1 VAAGTR
7 WALLHEVIGPEPELP
22 DLLARMQPVDL
33 VLVEGYKTHRFPKL
47 EVYRAALGKPPI
59 WPDQP
64 DIVAI
69 AADAPVSADRFVL
82 PLNDPAAIV
91 AWIVGS

>member
-1 VAAGTR
+1 
-7 WALLHEVIGPEPELP
+7 
-22 DLLARMQPVDL
+22 MQPVDL

-47 EVYRAALGKPPI
+47 EVHRPALGKPPI

-69 AADAPVSADRFVL
+69 AADAPVRTDRVLL
-82 PLNDPAAIV
+82 PLNEPAKIANWIV
-91 AWIVGS
+91 AGP